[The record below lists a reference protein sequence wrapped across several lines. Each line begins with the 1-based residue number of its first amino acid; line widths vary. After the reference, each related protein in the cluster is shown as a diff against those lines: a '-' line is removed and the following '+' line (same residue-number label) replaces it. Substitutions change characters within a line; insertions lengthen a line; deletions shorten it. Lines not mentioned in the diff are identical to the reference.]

1 MVEAITYIAA
11 RLLRVVELWGSLNIC
26 LEYDL
31 ISAVYRLSTTFA
43 KFLFVTLSRN
53 HWMTLLPSVLRSLYA
68 ILVGLRSTRGSR
80 YA

>member
-11 RLLRVVELWGSLNIC
+11 RLFSVVGLWGALNIW

-31 ISAVYRLSTTFA
+31 ISALYRLSTTFA

-53 HWMTLLPSVLRSLYA
+53 HWMTLLPSALRSLYA
-68 ILVGLRSTRGSR
+68 MLVGLQSTRGSR
-80 YA
+80 

>member
-1 MVEAITYIAA
+1 MAEAITYITA
-11 RLLRVVELWGSLNIC
+11 RLPRVVGLWGALNIW

-31 ISAVYRLSTTFA
+31 INAVYRLSTTFA

-68 ILVGLRSTRGSR
+68 MLVGLWSTCGSR
-80 YA
+80 